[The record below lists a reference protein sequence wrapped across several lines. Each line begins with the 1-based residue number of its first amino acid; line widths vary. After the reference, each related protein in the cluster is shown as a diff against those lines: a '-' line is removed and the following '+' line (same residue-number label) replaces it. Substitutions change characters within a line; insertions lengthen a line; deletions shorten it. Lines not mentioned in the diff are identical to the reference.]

1 MVLSVTPFAQPL
13 RVRVVAADPL
23 VRAAL
28 PALLGATGTA
38 AVPDSAEA
46 GVLALRASR

>member
-28 PALLGATGTA
+28 PALLGATGAA
-38 AVPDSAEA
+38 AVPTAPRPAFSRSA
-46 GVLALRASR
+46 R